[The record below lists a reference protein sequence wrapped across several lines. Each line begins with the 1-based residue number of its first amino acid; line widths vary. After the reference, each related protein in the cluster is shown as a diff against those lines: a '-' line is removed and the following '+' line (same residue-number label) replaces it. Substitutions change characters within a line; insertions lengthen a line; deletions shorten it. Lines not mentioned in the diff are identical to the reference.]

1 MLFSFANTLYYYKN
15 ACIKMLLIWCKGKVI
30 PSHGES
36 SVSLTHPQFP
46 HLFIYLLIW
55 SFHIC
60 IWIYQSCY
68 LKQHFHKNCFCHFF
82 ADTFFLSTKCHL
94 LYSTLTLFYMDIRY
108 LMLNLNW
115 SCDWRS
121 LGLVWKVVPDWV
133 WGGVWGVVH
142 SVPGGGWLFWRVV
155 VSGRRF
161 WSFLIHAVYKAVK
174 LQSRLVL
181 NICNGI
187 VGQSL

>member
-82 ADTFFLSTKCHL
+82 ADTFFFVYQMS
-94 LYSTLTLFYMDIRY
+94 SPVFYINIILHGHQIFD
-108 LMLNLNW
+108 
-115 SCDWRS
+115 
-121 LGLVWKVVPDWV
+121 
-133 WGGVWGVVH
+133 
-142 SVPGGGWLFWRVV
+142 
-155 VSGRRF
+155 
-161 WSFLIHAVYKAVK
+161 VK
-174 LQSRLVL
+174 SELVL
-181 NICNGI
+181 WLEESGFGLKSCAWLG
-187 VGQSL
+187 VGWSLRSCA